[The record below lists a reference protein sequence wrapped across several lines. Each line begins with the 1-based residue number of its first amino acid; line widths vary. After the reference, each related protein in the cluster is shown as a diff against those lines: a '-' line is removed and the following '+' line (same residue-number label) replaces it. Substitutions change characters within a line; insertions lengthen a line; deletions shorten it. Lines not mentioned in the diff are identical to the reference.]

1 MPILHFLTLLKME
14 TLCIVLIMFIHC
26 YFDSEV
32 IFLKVMFSEEEWQ
45 RLGDNTVGNLA
56 VEEG

>member
-1 MPILHFLTLLKME
+1 MTKKRKME
-14 TLCIVLIMFIHC
+14 TLCIVHVLIMFIHC

-45 RLGDNTVGNLA
+45 RLGDNTVANLV